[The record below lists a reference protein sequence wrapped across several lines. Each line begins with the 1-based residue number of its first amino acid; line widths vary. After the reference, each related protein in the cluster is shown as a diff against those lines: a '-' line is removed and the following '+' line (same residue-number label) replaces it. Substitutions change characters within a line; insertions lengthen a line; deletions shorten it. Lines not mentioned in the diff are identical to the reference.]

1 MGPFIFIISIAIV
14 IVIIYYAVKHS
25 KEYED
30 VSPDPQT
37 PTTSFQ
43 KRFLASESKE
53 PPQPSHPDKT
63 IIEKTQQSQQKQIQ
77 SSNKIDRPKSAQT
90 KDGFTVLEGYT
101 VGKDSLIFEIAG
113 ISYKTKELAKISF
126 ETPDW
131 KLSDEELLKK
141 YGNSVTIYKHS
152 HILTPVKLIPEPKNQ
167 HDPNAIKV
175 VVAGQHIGYV
185 PADHTAVVRRKMN
198 ENNGYYNAEC
208 FITDAE
214 WKRIYHNEVRLH
226 KDKYIE
232 GWILLL

>member
-1 MGPFIFIISIAIV
+1 MGFFFFIAIAI
-14 IVIIYYAVKHS
+14 IVVFILLSIHFKVDKNAEK
-25 KEYED
+25 
-30 VSPDPQT
+30 
-37 PTTSFQ
+37 SFQ
-43 KRFLASESKE
+43 ELENSSQSIRKPTKTT
-53 PPQPSHPDKT
+53 PQHTVQNDSA
-63 IIEKTQQSQQKQIQ
+63 II
-77 SSNKIDRPKSAQT
+77 
-90 KDGFTVLEGYT
+90 LEGYT
-101 VGKDSLIFEIAG
+101 VDKSSLLFEIAG
-113 ISYKTKELAKISF
+113 INYKTKELAKISF

-232 GWILLL
+232 GWILLR